1 MAILPTPAIV
11 GDVNSD
17 GAVDVVDLLYLVDT
31 FGLSFGSPMY
41 NPDCDFN
48 GDASVDV
55 VDLLYLVETFGQ
67 SL

>member
-1 MAILPTPAIV
+1 V
-11 GDVNSD
+11 E
-17 GAVDVVDLLYLVDT
+17 T
-31 FGLSFGSPMY
+31 FGLSFGAPLF

-55 VDLLYLVETFGQ
+55 EDLLYLVETFGQ